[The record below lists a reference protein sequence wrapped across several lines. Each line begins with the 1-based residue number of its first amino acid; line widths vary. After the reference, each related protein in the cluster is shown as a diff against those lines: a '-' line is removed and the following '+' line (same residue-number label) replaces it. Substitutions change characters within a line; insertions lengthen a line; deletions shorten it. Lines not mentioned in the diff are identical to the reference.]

1 MVSVKT
7 FCKKYDVSHQA
18 VYKKISKNKEQLA
31 GHIYKNGC
39 FMLDDYAENFLKPKA
54 ADSKFFTECEKLK
67 AELADKNAE
76 LDFLQDELSREKSKT
91 EKLRDTLDNE
101 KLKTSDF
108 EKRLAEENLKN
119 EDLLKTVN
127 RLTDVISEK
136 EEIISELRSA
146 NSELSEQLA
155 EKSKKWFK
163 K

>member
-1 MVSVKT
+1 
-7 FCKKYDVSHQA
+7 
-18 VYKKISKNKEQLA
+18 
-31 GHIYKNGC
+31 
-39 FMLDDYAENFLKPKA
+39 MLDDYAENFLKPKA
-54 ADSKFFTECEKLK
+54 ADSELFAEYERIK
-67 AELADKNAE
+67 AELSDKNAE
-76 LDFLQDELSREKSKT
+76 LDFLRDELSREKSKT
-91 EKLRDTLDNE
+91 A
-101 KLKTSDF
+101 DF

-119 EDLLKTVN
+119 ENLKNEDLLKTVS

>member
-1 MVSVKT
+1 MVSVKM
-7 FCKKYDVSHQA
+7 FCKKYEISHQA
-18 VYKKISKNKEQLA
+18 VYKKIARNKNQLED
-31 GHIYKNGC
+31 HIYKVNC

-54 ADSKFFTECEKLK
+54 AGSKFFTECEKIK
-67 AELADKNAE
+67 AELANKNAE
-76 LDFLQDELSREKSKT
+76 LDFFRDELSIEKSKT
-91 EKLRDTLDNE
+91 EKLRTA
-101 KLKTSDF
+101 DF

-119 EDLLKTVN
+119 EDLLKTVS

-155 EKSKKWFK
+155 GKSKKWFK

>member
-18 VYKKISKNKEQLA
+18 VYKKIARNKNQLE

-39 FMLDDYAENFLKPKA
+39 FMLDDYAADLLKPKA
-54 ADSKFFTECEKLK
+54 ADSKLFTECEKIK
-67 AELADKNAE
+67 AELSDKNAE
-76 LDFLQDELSREKSKT
+76 LDFLQDELSRKKSET

-101 KLKTSDF
+101 KSKTADF
-108 EKRLAEENLKN
+108 EKRLAEKNLKN
-119 EDLLKTVN
+119 EDLLKTVS

-136 EEIISELRSA
+136 EKIISELRSDNA
-146 NSELSEQLA
+146 QLSEQLA
-155 EKSKKWFK
+155 DKSKKWFK